1 MTALNRSS
9 LTITASEL
17 DALMATFV
25 ADGASDLMNW
35 RAFVNAVE
43 GTARLEGDPDAS
55 IETITRTRF
64 SEADA
69 PINQNLLSLA
79 LRRIKNHV
87 GQKRLN
93 MKPYF
98 QDFDRHNYRR
108 VTKNQFLAVLDLMG
122 LKLSEQEKEV
132 LARAFQ
138 HKEGRNLTSDIDYKR
153 FVMRVD
159 DVETK

>member
-1 MTALNRSS
+1 
-9 LTITASEL
+9 
-17 DALMATFV
+17 
-25 ADGASDLMNW
+25 
-35 RAFVNAVE
+35 
-43 GTARLEGDPDAS
+43 
-55 IETITRTRF
+55 
-64 SEADA
+64 
-69 PINQNLLSLA
+69 
-79 LRRIKNHV
+79 
-87 GQKRLN
+87 

-122 LKLSEQEKEV
+122 LKLSVQEKEV

-138 HKEGRNLTSDIDYKR
+138 HKEGRNLTPDIDYKR